1 MECLDWLS
9 HNGGKPPRGSR
20 RGRMIYGICRKR
32 DSKSPRRPL
41 CRKGGE
47 DDVQPVLRGRACRAK
62 EEHFWTIPAPKGSIQ
77 WRKADDEREGF
88 LGATHSQAVK
98 VATHG
103 NASGQRPPPSPV
115 QPYRGIF
122 GLFFFSKHTRGEGE
136 GGDRLT
142 PMSAKKPGLNKEK
155 KPSRPPREFRPYLVW
170 PAGNFFTLPSRFQLC
185 PSSSSAV
192 PSPYCTCSTPCLR
205 QGPQLAG
212 QVVGRR

>member
-1 MECLDWLS
+1 MTSNRCFEDVPAGPKRNTSGRYLHQRGAYS
-9 HNGGKPPRGSR
+9 GGRRTTNVKGSWAQPTLKP
-20 RGRMIYGICRKR
+20 
-32 DSKSPRRPL
+32 SKSQHMAMQADSARRPAQFS
-41 CRKGGE
+41 RTGE
-47 DDVQPVLRGRACRAK
+47 SLV
-62 EEHFWTIPAPKGSIQ
+62 
-77 WRKADDEREGF
+77 
-88 LGATHSQAVK
+88 
-98 VATHG
+98 
-103 NASGQRPPPSPV
+103 
-115 QPYRGIF
+115 
-122 GLFFFSKHTRGEGE
+122 FFFFQNTQGGRER